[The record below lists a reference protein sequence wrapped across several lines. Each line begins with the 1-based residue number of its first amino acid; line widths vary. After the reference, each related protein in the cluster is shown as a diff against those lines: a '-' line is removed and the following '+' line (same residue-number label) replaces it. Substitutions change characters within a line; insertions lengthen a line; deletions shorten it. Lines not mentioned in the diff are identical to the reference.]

1 MLHERTT
8 GIANQ
13 RRLVPRCV
21 RGPVIGEQ
29 VGLYRIVRQLGQGGM
44 GAVYLAEHAR
54 IGSRKVV
61 KVLLPE
67 LSHNPQIVQ
76 RFENEARAAARLQHR
91 NIIKIDD
98 FGQLASGQWYILMP
112 YLEGASLEAFLESH
126 GKLTTHQA
134 LHLLV
139 QICAALQAAHD
150 AGIVHRDLK
159 PGNIFLS
166 HTEDNL
172 RFVTLLDFG
181 IAKLGERTDGMAT
194 QTGAVFGTPAYMAV
208 EQLEDASRA
217 DARSDLY
224 ALGVIAYQLVTG
236 TLPFGSASGAV
247 LYNKQITSRPAR
259 PAGVPYEW
267 AELLLRALAVRPID
281 RPQSARAFAIALAAV
296 TPADPPFEPSGHEI
310 LLSVARE
317 LVTAAPPE
325 AETVRHAEPSE
336 VPVAQ
341 VWAPPGPASAR
352 LSASAPVSMAQP
364 VTTMSAMSS
373 SHTPPAQRPGRWRWL
388 GALVSLVL
396 VGAVVGGVV
405 LERRRSAPLPAAEGP
420 APTEQAPVSAAPPA
434 GNSPVAVAAAPR
446 GTAAAP
452 PGAAAAPPPL
462 PAEIEVILDSYPRRA
477 MLWADGRALGKAP
490 QTVRAPVGSVLRV
503 RAELAGYVS
512 LARDVTI
519 GPEPETAV
527 MSLVRV
533 RSGSKTAVKKASA
546 RPFDPDAAGGE

>member
-1 MLHERTT
+1 M
-8 GIANQ
+8 
-13 RRLVPRCV
+13 
-21 RGPVIGEQ
+21 IGEQ

-44 GAVYLAEHAR
+44 GAVYLAEHVR

-67 LSHNPQIVQ
+67 LSHNPQIVH

-112 YLEGASLEAFLESH
+112 YLEGASLEAFLASH

-166 HTEDNL
+166 QAEDNP

-181 IAKLGERTDGMAT
+181 IAKLGESTDGMAT

-224 ALGVIAYQLVTG
+224 ALGVIAYQMVTG
-236 TLPFGSASGAV
+236 ALPFGSASGAV
-247 LYNKQITSRPAR
+247 LYNKQITSRPTR
-259 PAGVPYEW
+259 PEGVPYEW

-281 RPQSARAFAIALAAV
+281 RPLSARAFAISLAAV

-317 LVTAAPPE
+317 LVSTAPPE

-341 VWAPPGPASAR
+341 VWASPGPASAPPP
-352 LSASAPVSMAQP
+352 ASAPASAVLP

-373 SHTPPAQRPGRWRWL
+373 SHTPPAPRPRRWRWL
-388 GALVSLVL
+388 GALMSLVL
-396 VGAVVGGVV
+396 VTALVGGVV
-405 LERRRSAPLPAAEGP
+405 LERRRSAPLPTSDGP
-420 APTEQAPVSAAPPA
+420 APTILAGKEQGPAPVAQAAQAAQAVTSPVAAAAPPEA
-434 GNSPVAVAAAPR
+434 AVAAA
-446 GTAAAP
+446 GEAE
-452 PGAAAAPPPL
+452 PPPL
-462 PAEIEVILDSYPRRA
+462 PAEVEVILESYPRRA
-477 MLWADGRALGKAP
+477 MLWANGRALGKAP

-527 MSLVRV
+527 MSLVRA
-533 RSGSKTAVKKASA
+533 RSGSKPAVKKDSA

>member
-1 MLHERTT
+1 M
-8 GIANQ
+8 
-13 RRLVPRCV
+13 
-21 RGPVIGEQ
+21 IGEQ
-29 VGLYRIVRQLGQGGM
+29 LGLYRIVRQLGQGGM
-44 GAVYLAEHAR
+44 GAVYLAEHVR

-67 LSHNPQIVQ
+67 LSHNPQIVH

-126 GKLTTHQA
+126 GKLTVHQA

-166 HTEDNL
+166 QTEDNP

-224 ALGVIAYQLVTG
+224 ALGVIAYQMVTG
-236 TLPFGSASGAV
+236 ALPFGSASGAV

-259 PAGVPYEW
+259 PEGVPYEW
-267 AELLLRALAVRPID
+267 AELLMRALAVRPID
-281 RPQSARAFAIALAAV
+281 RPASARAFATALAAV

-317 LVTAAPPE
+317 LVSTAPPE

-341 VWAPPGPASAR
+341 VWAPPGPVSGRPSAGPASA
-352 LSASAPVSMAQP
+352 AQP
-364 VTTMSAMSS
+364 ITTMSAMSS
-373 SHTPPAQRPGRWRWL
+373 SHTPPAPRPGRWRWL

-396 VGAVVGGVV
+396 VGALVGGVV
-405 LERRRSAPLPAAEGP
+405 LERRRSAPLPASEGP
-420 APTEQAPVSAAPPA
+420 ATATLARTEQPTEQATQPA
-434 GNSPVAVAAAPR
+434 VQPAVASSVAVAAAP
-446 GTAAAP
+446 P
-452 PGAAAAPPPL
+452 PGAEAVTAPPPL

-477 MLWADGRALGKAP
+477 MLWVDGRALGKAP
-490 QTVRAPVGSVLRV
+490 QTMRAPVGSVLHV

-527 MSLVRV
+527 MSLVRA
-533 RSGSKTAVKKASA
+533 RSGSKTAAKKTPAK
-546 RPFDPDAAGGE
+546 PFDPDAAGGE

>member
-1 MLHERTT
+1 M
-8 GIANQ
+8 
-13 RRLVPRCV
+13 
-21 RGPVIGEQ
+21 IGEQ
-29 VGLYRIVRQLGQGGM
+29 LGLYRIVRQLGQGGM
-44 GAVYLAEHAR
+44 GAVYLAEHVR
-54 IGSRKVV
+54 IGTRKVV

-67 LSHNPQIVQ
+67 LSHNPQIVH

-91 NIIKIDD
+91 NIIKVDD

-112 YLEGASLEAFLESH
+112 YLEGASLEAFLASH
-126 GKLTTHQA
+126 GKLTVHQA

-166 HTEDNL
+166 QTEDNP

-224 ALGVIAYQLVTG
+224 ALGVIAYQMVTG
-236 TLPFGSASGAV
+236 ALPFGSASGAV

-281 RPQSARAFAIALAAV
+281 RPASARAFATALASV

-317 LVTAAPPE
+317 LVSATPPE
-325 AETVRHAEPSE
+325 AETVRHTEPSE

-341 VWAPPGPASAR
+341 VWAPPGAVSGQPASAPI
-352 LSASAPVSMAQP
+352 SAALP

-373 SHTPPAQRPGRWRWL
+373 SHTPPAPRSGRWRWL
-388 GALVSLVL
+388 SALGALALVGALV
-396 VGAVVGGVV
+396 GGVG
-405 LERRRSAPLPAAEGP
+405 LSRRWSVPVPASEVPAPAAL
-420 APTEQAPVSAAPPA
+420 AKKEQATEPSKDPAAPPA
-434 GNSPVAVAAAPR
+434 VTSPVSVVAPPLEAAA
-446 GTAAAP
+446 TAE
-452 PGAAAAPPPL
+452 PPPL

-477 MLWADGRALGKAP
+477 MLWVDGRALGKAP
-490 QTVRAPVGSVLRV
+490 QTVRAPVGSVLQV

-533 RSGSKTAVKKASA
+533 RSGSKPAAKKTSA
-546 RPFDPDAAGGE
+546 KPFDPDAAGGE